1 MRVMKR
7 NQPIEDFV
15 ISAEWLQLRLLS
27 SSRAVNLLQLII
39 YSINLS
45 IANQTIL
52 MVFDGSINFVITQYL
67 KYRPQ
72 YHIPPG

>member
-7 NQPIEDFV
+7 NQPIEEFV

-45 IANQTIL
+45 IANLTIL
-52 MVFDGSINFVITQYL
+52 LVFDGSINFVITQYL
-67 KYRPQ
+67 KSWLE